1 MTKSSDRTPYSHPM
15 KQLSFFIASP
25 WPTIP
30 SILSFGS
37 NPWSSKV
44 WRVLDSSMYVE
55 ESNSHLKRCK
65 NTFKTYLV
73 NADSTGINS
82 VSNILSA
89 V

>member
-1 MTKSSDRTPYSHPM
+1 MMKSSDRTPYSHPM
-15 KQLSFFIASP
+15 KQLSFLIASP

-37 NPWSSKV
+37 NPWSIKV

-55 ESNSHLKRCK
+55 VSNSHSERCT
-65 NTFKTYLV
+65 NTFKTYSI
-73 NADSTGINS
+73 NADLTGINS
-82 VSNILSA
+82 VLNTLSD